1 MHTIRDVAKLAGVS
15 IGTVSNVLNNQAKV
29 SEQTAQRVREA
40 IRQLNYTPNSFAKG
54 LKSSQSRLIGIL
66 SEDISSFFSGYII
79 DGICEFC
86 DKKDYSIT
94 LCNLGINRKAMHGTR
109 FFYKDLEE
117 SPAFKKSVASAV
129 SILSASQICGLI
141 YIGTHPRDVT
151 DILPHLDIPVIYTH
165 AYTHTGAY
173 SINYDDYQGARL
185 AMDYLME
192 NGHTRIAL
200 LCGPIDSVPAHKRL
214 LGYQS
219 AFMEHHIQLYPDYI
233 REGDWH
239 YESGYEECRKLLHM
253 EKPPTAIFS
262 MNDNMAYGALNAALD
277 IGCSIPHD
285 VSICGFDNLEH
296 SAYIRP
302 ALSTIR
308 LPLRSMGSLAVETL
322 LDVLDG
328 NPPPQS
334 ELLLPCV
341 LEERASVI
349 SNDLEKEHHAQC

>member
-29 SEQTAQRVREA
+29 SKQTAERVQEA
-40 IRQLNYTPNSFAKG
+40 IKQLNYTPNSFAKG

-79 DGICEFC
+79 DGICEYC
-86 DKKDYSIT
+86 DTKDYSIT
-94 LCNLGINRKAMHGTR
+94 LCNLGINRKAMHGTC

-117 SPAFKKSVASAV
+117 SDAFKKNVASTV

-151 DILPHLDIPVIYTH
+151 AILPDLDVPVIYTH
-165 AYTHTGAY
+165 AYTHTDTY

-185 AMDYLME
+185 AMDYLIK
-192 NGHTRIAL
+192 NGNSRIAL

-219 AFMEHHIQLYPDYI
+219 ALMEHQIQLYPDYI
-233 REGDWH
+233 RQGDWH
-239 YESGYEECRKLLHM
+239 YESGYAECAKLLQM
-253 EKPPTAIFS
+253 KKPPTAIFS
-262 MNDNMAYGALNAALD
+262 MNDNMAYGAMNAAQD
-277 IGCSIPHD
+277 FGCSIPGD
-285 VSICGFDNLEH
+285 LSICGFDNLEH
-296 SAYIRP
+296 SAYMRP
-302 ALSTIR
+302 ALSTIQ
-308 LPLRSMGSLAVETL
+308 LPLRKMGSLAAETL

-328 NPPPQS
+328 NPPQ
-334 ELLLPCV
+334 ETGLLLPC
-341 LEERASVI
+341 LLKERASVA
-349 SNDLEKEHHAQC
+349 NRNFA